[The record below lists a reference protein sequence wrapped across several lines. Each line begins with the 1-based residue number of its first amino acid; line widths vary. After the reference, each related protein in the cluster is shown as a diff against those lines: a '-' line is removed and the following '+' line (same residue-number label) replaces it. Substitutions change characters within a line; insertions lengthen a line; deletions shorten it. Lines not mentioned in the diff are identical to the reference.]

1 MTEDLDIH
9 LPAIQRGDAEAFGLW
24 LVAAEPSLR
33 RGLRSFARKVDV
45 EAVLQEALLRAW
57 QVAPRFQP
65 DGASNGLVRLA
76 QTIARNLAI
85 SETRRSRTTPADPAE
100 LAARIDDSRQVEV
113 SAPDPLLREQIARC
127 REKLPPRPK
136 EALAARLGSERAEPD
151 ATLAERLGMEK
162 NTFLQNITR
171 ARKLLLE
178 CLERAGIRIRTE
190 LA

>member
-9 LPAIQRGDAEAFGLW
+9 LPAIKAGDAGAFGLW

-33 RGLRSFARKVDV
+33 RGLRSFARQVDV
-45 EAVLQEALLRAW
+45 EAVLQEALLRTW
-57 QVAPRFQP
+57 QVAPRFEA
-65 DGASNGLVRLA
+65 DGAPNGLVRLA
-76 QTIARNLAI
+76 QRIARNLAI
-85 SETRRSRTTPADPAE
+85 GEARRARTTPTAPVV
-100 LAARIDDSRQVEV
+100 LAAGLDESQRFEV
-113 SAPDPLLREQIARC
+113 SAPDPLLREQIVRC

-136 EALAARLGSERAEPD
+136 EALAARLDGEGTEPD

-178 CLERAGIRIRTE
+178 CLERAGINIRAE

>member
-1 MTEDLDIH
+1 VTEDLDIH
-9 LPAIQRGDAEAFGLW
+9 LPAIQAGDAGAFGLW

-33 RGLRSFARKVDV
+33 RGLRSFARQVDV

-57 QVAPRFQP
+57 QVAPRLQP
-65 DGASNGLVRLA
+65 DGAPNGLVRLA
-76 QTIARNLAI
+76 QRIARNLAI
-85 SETRRSRTTPADPAE
+85 GAARRARTTATDPVV
-100 LAARIDDSRQVEV
+100 LAAGVDESQRFEV
-113 SAPDPLLREQIARC
+113 ALPDPILNEQIARC
-127 REKLPPRPK
+127 REKLPPQPK
-136 EALAARLGSERAEPD
+136 KALAARLDGEGSEPD

-178 CLERAGIRIRTE
+178 CLERAGIDIRAE